1 MRVEEVEEEEEP
13 TTPVVSCFSVMSDT
27 IQPLGQP
34 LGIEFELNRS
44 GKSGMS
50 NDMGLQGPSLIYVLA
65 QSLIRF
71 HPRNRM

>member
-50 NDMGLQGPSLIYVLA
+50 NTCDCKDLLSFMSW
-65 QSLIRF
+65 
-71 HPRNRM
+71 HNR

>member
-50 NDMGLQGPSLIYVLA
+50 NDM
-65 QSLIRF
+65 
-71 HPRNRM
+71 